1 MKIKEGDLVRFLV
14 WERDG
19 GVRLQGIV
27 TEIVPAPNEVSEFS
41 DVVNVFWINANEP
54 NICEYFVHELELV
67 AKS

>member
-27 TEIVPAPNEVSEFS
+27 TEIVPAPNEVS
-41 DVVNVFWINANEP
+41 DVSSIFKVFWINANEP